1 MMSGKSLVFCPAGSK
16 EEQGQD
22 MTVPACK
29 LVRNAGQELKSEG
42 ISLYFCCCCQDFWL
56 YLKMKKSML
65 TTASINSKLVMFFNT
80 EERTLLASELHIF
93 FFFYKCP
100 FKDFFPRNT
109 NERFKNQRSVT
120 LRA

>member
-1 MMSGKSLVFCPAGSK
+1 MSGKSLVFCPAGSK

-93 FFFYKCP
+93 FFYKCP

-120 LRA
+120 LKA